1 MVKLPWSNGNRQQ
14 RELRSKQFVELS
26 AILFA
31 LLTKQRHG
39 EQKAPNTYLNTQAKG
54 NEPAIPV

>member
-1 MVKLPWSNGNRQQ
+1 MVKLSWSNGNRQE

-26 AILFA
+26 AILSA

-39 EQKAPNTYLNTQAKG
+39 KQKAPNTYFEYASQG
-54 NEPAIPV
+54 